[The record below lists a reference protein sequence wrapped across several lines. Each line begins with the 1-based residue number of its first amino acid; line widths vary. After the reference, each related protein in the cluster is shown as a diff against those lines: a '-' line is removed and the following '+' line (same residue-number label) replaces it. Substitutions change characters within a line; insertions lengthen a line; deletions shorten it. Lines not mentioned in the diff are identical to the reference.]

1 MLRSLIAETYL
12 RSLEIPGV
20 RVISSG
26 TNVDWSDSEERE
38 YFANTLAV
46 LGRHMIADH
55 AKQVPDQLT
64 RQRIDEAHDVVVLM
78 NQRVMDEA
86 LALVTL
92 PKDVHNWNITDIG
105 EGDRTNTDN
114 RDLYEEQIY
123 QELTAK
129 VDKLVA
135 TRLSSPTT

>member
-1 MLRSLIAETYL
+1 VLRSLIAETYL

-46 LGRHMIADH
+46 LGRHRIADH

-105 EGDRTNTDN
+105 EGVRTNPDN
-114 RDLYEEQIY
+114 RELYEEQIY

-135 TRLSSPTT
+135 TRLMPSTA